1 MRPSSRFTLA
11 SLFALSAFLVGL
23 VANTPN
29 SLAQSGGFQLFGQ
42 RDFEMDGIQQH
53 DGKGMRLRYL
63 AARRILRMEML
74 DGSGQAMLINF
85 AQGDML
91 LLIADGQRGVFGRR
105 DAAISSQRVIP
116 ADATRDIAGEK
127 CREASINGSPACIAD
142 DGVPLM
148 LAGPQGEFVAQ
159 RVLRQSQNP
168 ALFTFAKEI
177 KIQPFPGYN
186 GPLPAAPF

>member
-1 MRPSSRFTLA
+1 MRQPFLFTLA
-11 SLFALSAFLVGL
+11 ALLFGL
-23 VANTPN
+23 FSNAPT
-29 SLAQSGGFQLFGQ
+29 SLAQPAGFQLFGH
-42 RDFEMDGIQQH
+42 RDFEMDGIQQQ
-53 DGKGMRLRYL
+53 DGKAMRLRYL

-74 DGSGQAMLINF
+74 DGSGQALLINF

-105 DAAISSQRVIP
+105 DAAISSQRVVP

-159 RVLRQSQNP
+159 RVLRQPQSP

-177 KIQPFPGYN
+177 KVQPLPGYN